1 MRKSVLVPN
10 LPIPIA
16 PQDCVVRPERSEA
29 ERHAKASHKH
39 ELEFLT
45 NLDFLGSFL
54 KMQIILKNM
63 KYKNLTIIGTS
74 HIAKQSLDDVE
85 NAVEDG
91 KPNII
96 ALELD
101 RRRLYSLFKKPS
113 KMSIYDIKRVGIKGF
128 IFALIG
134 AWAEK
139 KLGKIV
145 GVAPG
150 SEMKKAVRL
159 ARKHDIKLALIDQDI
174 EITLKRFSKS
184 LTWKE
189 KWNFIIDIVKAIFVR
204 KNVIEFDLTKVP
216 SKKVIKK
223 LVGQV
228 KKRYP
233 NIYKVLI
240 EERNQVM
247 AENLRKIMENYQ
259 DKKILAI
266 IGAGHEDDILEL
278 IKKPSISYS
287 FRIG

>member
-1 MRKSVLVPN
+1 
-10 LPIPIA
+10 
-16 PQDCVVRPERSEA
+16 
-29 ERHAKASHKH
+29 
-39 ELEFLT
+39 
-45 NLDFLGSFL
+45 
-54 KMQIILKNM
+54 M
-63 KYKNLTIIGTS
+63 KYKNLTIMGTS
-74 HIAKQSLDDVE
+74 HIAKQSLEDVE
-85 NAVEDG
+85 KEIENK
-91 KPNII
+91 KPDII

-101 RRRLYSLFKKPS
+101 RRRLYSLFKKPG
-113 KMSIYDIKRVGIKGF
+113 KIRIYDIKRVGIKGF
-128 IFALIG
+128 IFSLIG

-150 SEMKKAVRL
+150 SEMKKAAGL
-159 ARKHDIKLALIDQDI
+159 ARNYDIKIALIDQDI

-189 KWNFIIDIVKAIFVR
+189 KWNFIVDVLKAIFVR
-204 KNVIEFDLTKVP
+204 KKIIEFDLTKVP

-240 EERNQVM
+240 EERNHVM
-247 AENLRKIMENYQ
+247 ADNIKKIMETYP

-266 IGAGHEDDILEL
+266 IGAGHEDDILEM

-287 FRIG
+287 FKIG

>member
-1 MRKSVLVPN
+1 MLIYLGILLHLLYISKFFKTAFYL
-10 LPIPIA
+10 
-16 PQDCVVRPERSEA
+16 SEDM
-29 ERHAKASHKH
+29 EYR
-39 ELEFLT
+39 
-45 NLDFLGSFL
+45 
-54 KMQIILKNM
+54 
-63 KYKNLTIIGTS
+63 NLTIIGTS
-74 HIAKQSLDDVE
+74 HIAKQSLEDVE
-85 NAVEDG
+85 KAIIDG
-91 KPNII
+91 KPDII

-101 RRRLYSLFKKPS
+101 KRRLYSLFKEPS
-113 KMSIYDIKRVGIKGF
+113 KIRIYDIKRVGIKGF
-128 IFALIG
+128 VFALIG

-159 ARKHDIKLALIDQDI
+159 AKKNKIKLALIDQDI

-189 KWNFIIDIVKAIFVR
+189 KWNFIVDIIKAIFIR
-204 KNVIEFDLTKVP
+204 KEVITFDLTKVP
-216 SKKVIKK
+216 SKKVVKK

-240 EERNQVM
+240 EERNEVM
-247 AENLRKIMENYQ
+247 ANNIKKIMETYT
-259 DKKILAI
+259 DKKILVI

-287 FRIG
+287 FRVG